1 MDLARVIEILNKNEL
16 NKVLYFTR
24 KTKNKYISYSPEVN
38 QIIINELLTYT
49 RSYLSNYL
57 DFDCIDFNPTG
68 YRDGTIEECNVDYV
82 GNFEEVIE
90 SFDDGNIEDLVNQ
103 VENFNFYCIKVEDDD
118 DNKIYLFR
126 RVTKFKRLYSKG
138 ILAAFQG
145 NQLNKI
151 DSKILGIDGE
161 IDLIVY
167 NNEILTLNHIA
178 LERIFRLEDQFSTKA
193 QEAIDCIRNA
203 NKIVNFD
210 DFEEDCLS
218 DLRLRKVLTKM
229 LSEGNELAQCFD
241 NFDNIIETI
250 NIFDLEIEVQN
261 SPTESIIYEDK
272 KQVMDILRLARDSYY
287 RSLIREK
294 PGIDNKI

>member
-1 MDLARVIEILNKNEL
+1 MDLARVIEILKKNDL

-24 KTKNKYISYSPEVN
+24 KMRNKYISYSPEVN
-38 QIIINELLTYT
+38 QKILNELSTFT
-49 RSYLSNYL
+49 INYLSNYL

-90 SFDDGNIEDLVNQ
+90 SFDDGNIEDLENQ
-103 VENFNFYCIKVEDDD
+103 VENFNFYCIAVQDDD
-118 DNKIYLFR
+118 ENKIYLFR

-151 DSKILGIDGE
+151 NSKILGIDGE

-167 NNEILTLNHIA
+167 NDEILTLNHIA

-193 QEAIDCIRNA
+193 QEVIDCIRKSNR
-203 NKIVNFD
+203 IVNFD
-210 DFEEDCLS
+210 EFEEDCLS
-218 DLRLRKVLTKM
+218 DLRLRKTLTKM
-229 LSEGNELAQCFD
+229 LNEGNELSRCFD

-250 NIFDLEIEVQN
+250 NIFELEIEVQK

-272 KQVMDILRLARDSYY
+272 KQVRDILLLIRDSYY
-287 RSLIREK
+287 RSLIGEK
-294 PGIDNKI
+294 HGIDNKI